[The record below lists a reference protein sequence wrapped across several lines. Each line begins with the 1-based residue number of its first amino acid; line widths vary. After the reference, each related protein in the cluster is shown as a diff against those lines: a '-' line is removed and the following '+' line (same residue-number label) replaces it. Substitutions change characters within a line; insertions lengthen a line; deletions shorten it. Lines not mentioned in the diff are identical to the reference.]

1 MYRRILLTKRYF
13 CLVLATVAAVSL
25 VSCASTDAER
35 QSDTLK
41 INVDRTNGLVCPP
54 DHSIEIKYE
63 ISGGSS
69 STEVSCIPSGLWK
82 AEAVEE
88 SSSKGKIIEE

>member
-1 MYRRILLTKRYF
+1 MYRRIPLTKRYF

-35 QSDTLK
+35 QDTLK
-41 INVDRTNGLVCPP
+41 INIDRTNGLVCPP

-69 STEVSCIPSGLWK
+69 ATEVSFIPSGLWK